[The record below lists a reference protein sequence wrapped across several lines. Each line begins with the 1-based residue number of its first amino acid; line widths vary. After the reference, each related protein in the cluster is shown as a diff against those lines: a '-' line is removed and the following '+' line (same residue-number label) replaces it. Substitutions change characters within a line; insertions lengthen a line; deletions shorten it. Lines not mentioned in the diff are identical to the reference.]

1 MTDVCNL
8 RYKKMASSQSSVC
21 QICLLFFFFPFL
33 FSPFCFILPKLLWF
47 TEQATAKM
55 NHYSMFEIMKWKN

>member
-8 RYKKMASSQSSVC
+8 SYKKMASFQSSVC
-21 QICLLFFFFPFL
+21 QIRLIFFPSLFL
-33 FSPFCFILPKLLWF
+33 PFFFILPKLLWF

>member
-1 MTDVCNL
+1 MFAICVIKRWLLPNPVYV
-8 RYKKMASSQSSVC
+8 RSV
-21 QICLLFFFFPFL
+21 FFFFFSFL

>member
-8 RYKKMASSQSSVC
+8 SYKKMAPFQSSVC
-21 QICLLFFFFPFL
+21 QIHLFFFSFL